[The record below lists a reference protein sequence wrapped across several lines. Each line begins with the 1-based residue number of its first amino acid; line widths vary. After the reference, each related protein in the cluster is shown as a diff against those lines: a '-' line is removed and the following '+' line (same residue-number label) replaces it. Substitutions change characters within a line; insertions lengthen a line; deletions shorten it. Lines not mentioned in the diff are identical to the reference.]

1 MPKLAL
7 FLALLLAAA
16 LTLDSLISAPVF
28 AIQWRSPEF
37 MAGIAPT
44 FNLVKLLGMAVL
56 TAYLWWGVPR
66 RQYAPAIT
74 IALQCVVLICA
85 VHTVVLLIGRQSLV
99 SDAEHYTSKGPYTVH
114 TIESR
119 DASSSRQ
126 VLYWRCQ
133 RSLGFYSLQEL
144 QQFPD
149 YVEATLEQQNGKW
162 YFMSQQRYELDTG
175 NCDRQ

>member
-7 FLALLLAAA
+7 CLALLLAAA

-56 TAYLWWGVPR
+56 TAYLWWGVPQ
-66 RQYAPAIT
+66 RQYSPAIT

-99 SDAEHYTSKGPYTVH
+99 SDAEHYTSEGPYTVH

-119 DASSSRQ
+119 DARTSRQ
-126 VLYWRCQ
+126 VIYWRCQ
-133 RSLGFYSLQEL
+133 RSLGFYSLEEL
-144 QQFPD
+144 RQLPYHPGAYIEKQD
-149 YVEATLEQQNGKW
+149 GKW
-162 YFMSQQRYELDTG
+162 YYIGEKRYELAAG
-175 NCDRQ
+175 QCD